1 MKVRI
6 EGVENPY
13 QKEKLREYVAKAV
26 AEVWKVCRA
35 DSKIREI
42 IIDCN
47 PGSSNAKESNGKEK
61 LATFDHLLRMPNEN
75 ASILVLPSKQ
85 QELIDSQLKRWDL
98 IPLVQGK
105 WGVYKIDP
113 FPRVS
118 LNFVGPPGT
127 GKTLTAHNFASRLN
141 KKIIEVSYADI
152 VSKYFG
158 EAAKNLSALFEF
170 AKANDAVLFI
180 DEAET
185 LLSKRNTAASEGADH
200 AVNSMRSQLL
210 LLIQNTPIISI
221 FASNLVEGYD
231 PAFLS
236 RLTRIDFPLPD
247 ENLSE
252 RIWETHL
259 IHELPLDSSITANYL
274 AREFKG
280 LTGRQIRQI
289 VIEAAYRAASREH
302 ANQTLRSDDFSWAHD
317 LVCSEIATTGEPN
330 LSGFVTGEPTGSQLT
345 QNLISGV

>member
-6 EGVENPY
+6 QGVENPY
-13 QKEKLREYVAKAV
+13 QKEELRESVAKV
-26 AEVWKVCRA
+26 VSHEWNVRRVK
-35 DSKIREI
+35 SKIREI

-47 PGSSNAKESNGKEK
+47 PVSSNGKESK
-61 LATFDHLLRMPNEN
+61 GKEELATFDHLLRSPKEH
-75 ASILVLPSKQ
+75 ASILVLPFKQ
-85 QELIDSQLKRWDL
+85 QELVDSQFKRWEL
-98 IPLVQGK
+98 IPLVHGE
-105 WGVYKIDP
+105 WELYKIDP
-113 FPRVS
+113 SPRLS

-127 GKTLTAHNFASRLN
+127 GKTLAAHNFASRLN
-141 KKIIEVSYADI
+141 KKIIEVSYADV

-185 LLSKRNTAASEGADH
+185 LLSRRNASANEGADH

-236 RLTRIDFPLPD
+236 RLTTIDFPPPD
-247 ENLSE
+247 EELSE
-252 RIWETHL
+252 RIWAAHL
-259 IHELPLDSSITANYL
+259 PDKLPLDSCITPNYL
-274 AREFKG
+274 AKEFVG
-280 LTGRQIRQI
+280 LTGRQISQ
-289 VIEAAYRAASREH
+289 VVVHAAYRAASRGH
-302 ANQTLRSDDFSWAHD
+302 ADRTLRHDDFSWAHD
-317 LVCSEIATTGEPN
+317 LVRSTG
-330 LSGFVTGEPTGSQLT
+330 Q
-345 QNLISGV
+345 